1 MRVERKRSRGEVN
14 GRRQGQRRGG
24 GTRAL
29 VSGDVCVQAP
39 CTKGVA
45 ENRCAQKKDARKQWS
60 VGMREAEQKRWGD
73 AGSGV
78 KVTQVSVGVRT
89 ALELRVD
96 DEARRR
102 RCLHAVYIYILTGR
116 I

>member
-1 MRVERKRSRGEVN
+1 MERKRSRGEVN

-60 VGMREAEQKRWGD
+60 VGAREAAERMGRRRLRGQGD
-73 AGSGV
+73 AGVGWRAHGIGTPSG
-78 KVTQVSVGVRT
+78 R
-89 ALELRVD
+89 
-96 DEARRR
+96 
-102 RCLHAVYIYILTGR
+102 
-116 I
+116 